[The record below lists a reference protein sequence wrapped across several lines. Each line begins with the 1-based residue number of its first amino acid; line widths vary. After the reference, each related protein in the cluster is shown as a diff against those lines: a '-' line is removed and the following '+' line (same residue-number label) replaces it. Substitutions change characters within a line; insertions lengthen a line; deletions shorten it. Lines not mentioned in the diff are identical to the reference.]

1 MGAREGQADTTNALV
16 VASNSTRT
24 IAFGPTIAP
33 SSEQVTLQESILNQ
47 PIIH

>member
-16 VASNSTRT
+16 VTSNSTGM

-33 SSEQVTLQESILNQ
+33 SSEQITLQESILNQ

>member
-1 MGAREGQADTTNALV
+1 MGAREGQANTTNALV
-16 VASNSTRT
+16 VASNSTGT
-24 IAFGPTIAP
+24 IAFEPTIAP

>member
-16 VASNSTRT
+16 VASNSTGT
-24 IAFGPTIAP
+24 IAFGLTIAP